1 MRTPDTIRFS
11 IQTHLQAEQIAPLWR
26 ELEAR
31 SDATFFLTWHWMG
44 AWIATLDAPPPLLI
58 GEESGAPVLLGFVV
72 PFRRREAG
80 LIRANGLRLHSIGNW
95 EKDCIA
101 IEYNGFLVDRESA
114 GRVEQAAISWL
125 LSQPNGAGSRPNE
138 LHITAML
145 DQDRETWTP
154 SGTLIQIPNRK
165 PSWRVDLAAIRA
177 SGRDYLDTLSA
188 NTRQQIRRSMRL
200 YDAAGGFTATWA
212 PDVSTGL
219 SFLDGLKD
227 LHQRQWT
234 ARGEPGGFASYF
246 FEQFQRRLI
255 ADCLPEGSVEIVRI
269 DRGAEPIGY
278 LYNLIWRG
286 HVFAFVSG
294 LLYEPDNRLK
304 PGLVCHTLC
313 IEHHLRAGNHT
324 YDFMAGYFRYKE
336 SLGQRGPEFIY
347 LLIQKDTLAARF
359 EHHLRYA
366 RDRFRNMARRVMPTP
381 ASTRSSSA
389 GSSVHA

>member
-1 MRTPDTIRFS
+1 MLPPDIIRFS
-11 IQTHLQAEQIAPLWR
+11 IQTHLPTEQIAPLWR

-44 AWIATLDAPPPLLI
+44 AWIATLGAPPPLLI
-58 GEESGAPVLLGFVV
+58 GEASGARVLLGFVV

-80 LIRANGLRLHSIGNW
+80 LIRADGLRLHSIGKW
-95 EKDCIA
+95 EQDCIA
-101 IEYNGFLVDRESA
+101 IEYNGFLVDHEWA
-114 GRVEQAAISWL
+114 GRAEQAAITWL
-125 LSQPNGAGSRPNE
+125 LNQPNGASLRPNE
-138 LHITAML
+138 LHVTAML
-145 DQDRETWTP
+145 DQHRETWTP
-154 SGTLIQIPNRK
+154 PSTLIQIPNRK

-177 SGRDYLDTLSA
+177 SGRRYLDTLSA
-188 NTRQQIRRSMRL
+188 NTRAQIRRSMRL
-200 YDAAGGFTATWA
+200 FDAVGGLTATWA

-219 SFLDGLKD
+219 SFLDGLRD

-234 ARGEPGGFASYF
+234 ARGEPGGFASCF

-269 DRGAEPIGY
+269 DRGTEPIGY

-313 IEHHLRAGNHT
+313 IEHHLQAGNHT
-324 YDFMAGYFRYKE
+324 YDFMAGYSRYKE
-336 SLGQRGPEFIY
+336 SLGERGPEFIY

-366 RDRFRNMARRVMPTP
+366 RDRLRNMARGVMSKP
-381 ASTRSSSA
+381 ASTRSNSA
-389 GSSVHA
+389 GSSAHA